1 MMLRKAARDK
11 KHVAAEVK
19 LFPGASYKK
28 FNIIKVEGLEQK
40 NFSYITPFV
49 DWINSF

>member
-1 MMLRKAARDK
+1 MLWKAVRGK
-11 KHVAAEVK
+11 KHIAAEVK
-19 LFPGASYKK
+19 LFPWASYKK